1 MNLELVGYKC
11 MSVKVVV
18 EIPLK
23 IVDSITNNDQLGL
36 FLAATWKRYMDKYV
50 PVDQGMLYQTA
61 DATKPFEV
69 SYIQNYSHYQWEG
82 LSKSGKK
89 LRYSKEQ
96 HPLAQSHW
104 EKAAYKDNVDNVA
117 KEVKEYLRRM

>member
-1 MNLELVGYKC
+1 

-50 PVDQGMLYQTA
+50 PLDQGMLYQTA

-117 KEVKEYLRRM
+117 KEVTEYLRRM

>member
-1 MNLELVGYKC
+1 

-36 FLAATWKRYMDKYV
+36 FLAATLKRYMDRYV
-50 PVDQGMLYQTA
+50 PMDQGMLYQTA

-104 EKAAYKDNVDNVA
+104 EKSAYKDNVDNVA
-117 KEVKEYLRRM
+117 KEVTEYLRRM